1 MRRLIALLPLL
12 ILAFA
17 ACDDPKK
24 EDAAG
29 GPEPSAAEA
38 KPSVQV
44 VVRKVAIQKTIT
56 GKPPARGEDPETY
69 TALEG
74 KVYAVVTAEIAH
86 NDCKDGEEIDS
97 KQASLELDGKPAGE
111 VQGGGETPEDLCIL
125 CQAKAPSGCSGGRA
139 KLKPFTFVFAV
150 DDKADVK
157 TAVLKYKGADAKLE
171 VAEITDRRG
180 NEEIEAQVAEKRE
193 QIAAM
198 KKKLENTGNVAR
210 GKIIEGEIA
219 AIEKEIADL
228 EAKMK

>member
-1 MRRLIALLPLL
+1 MRRLLPLLPLL
-12 ILAFA
+12 ILTFA

-24 EDAAG
+24 ED
-29 GPEPSAAEA
+29 PSAGPTTSAAA
-38 KPSVQV
+38 KPAVQV
-44 VVRKVAIQKTIT
+44 VVRTVAIQKTVA

-74 KVYAVVTAEIAH
+74 KVYAVVSAEIAH

-97 KQASLELDGKPAGE
+97 KQASLEIDGKPAGE
-111 VQGGGETPEDLCIL
+111 VQGGGETPEELCIL

-150 DDKADVK
+150 DEKADVK
-157 TAVLKYKGADAKLE
+157 TAILKYKGADAKLE
-171 VAEITDRRG
+171 VAEVTDRRG
-180 NEEIEAQVAEKRE
+180 NEEIEAQIAEKRE

-198 KKKLENTGNVAR
+198 KKKLETTGNVAR
-210 GKIIEGEIA
+210 GKIIEGEIG